1 MAMKLLLHDNIASH
15 YRSAIF
21 QLIDTELGCDFCF
34 GDKVDDIKKMD
45 YSLLSHKVTE
55 LHNVF
60 FPHGYWQRG
69 MLRMLS
75 ADYDTYIINGEPR
88 CVSSWLFLLF
98 RKLFYRHKK
107 VYFWAHGMLGKE
119 NGLKRAIARFRYG
132 LIDGVFIYNE
142 RSCRIMSD
150 NGIPP
155 TKLHPIYNS
164 LDYDAQL
171 PLRNSMKTS
180 DLYKEHF
187 GNDNPVLV
195 FIGRLTA
202 VKKLNL
208 AIEAVACMKQ
218 QSQLVNLTFVGDGT
232 ERSRLEN
239 LVNQLGIKEQVWFY
253 GACYDERTNAE
264 LIYNADLCVSP
275 GNIGLTAIHVLMF
288 GCPAITNDD
297 FNHQMPEFEAI
308 HDGATGA
315 FFKKD
320 DSASLAESI
329 SKWIS
334 LHKDDRENVR
344 KACYDEIDSKWNP
357 HHQIKIFKEVL
368 GVK

>member
-1 MAMKLLLHDNIASH
+1 MKLLLHDNIASH
-15 YRSAIF
+15 YRTAIF
-21 QLIDTELGCDFCF
+21 QLMDRELGCDFCF

-45 YSLLSHKVTE
+45 YSFLSHHVTE

-60 FPHGYWQRG
+60 FPRGYWQKG
-69 MLRMLS
+69 MLRMLR
-75 ADYDTYIINGEPR
+75 ADYDTYIMNGEPR
-88 CVSSWLFLLF
+88 CVSSWLFLLI
-98 RKLFYRHKK
+98 RKLFYRRKK

-119 NGLKRAIARFRYG
+119 SGLKKAIARFRYG
-132 LIDGVFIYNE
+132 LIDGAFVYNE
-142 RSCRIMSD
+142 RSCRIMSE
-150 NGIPP
+150 NGIPSA
-155 TKLHPIYNS
+155 KLHPIYNS

-171 PLRNSMKTS
+171 PLRKSMKS
-180 DLYKEHF
+180 SEIYKEHF
-187 GNDNPVLV
+187 GNNIPVLI

-208 AIEAVACMKQ
+208 VIEAVSHLKQ
-218 QSQLVNLTFVGDGT
+218 QGLLANLVFVGDGT
-232 ERSRLEN
+232 ERGSLES
-239 LVNQLGIKEQVWFY
+239 LVEQLGVKDQVWFY

-264 LIYNADLCVSP
+264 LIYNSDLCISP

-308 HDGATGA
+308 HDGITGT
-315 FFKKD
+315 FFKAD
-320 DSASLAESI
+320 NSESLAESI
-329 SKWIS
+329 KKW
-334 LHKDDRENVR
+334 LANHNNDRDKVR
-344 KACYDEIDSKWNP
+344 RACYDEIDSKWNP